1 MYASARTARSA
12 DADPSALQAD
22 RASEYS
28 RRHTRPERRLRTTAT
43 APRQDS
49 ARPRA
54 EQEAWDQYR
63 DDLREL
69 QGREYEDA
77 EDRSWERLQERL
89 REIAREHED

>member
-1 MYASARTARSA
+1 M
-12 DADPSALQAD
+12 
-22 RASEYS
+22 
-28 RRHTRPERRLRTTAT
+28 TAT
-43 APRQDS
+43 APRQES

-69 QGREYEDA
+69 EGREYEDA

-89 REIAREHED
+89 REIAHDEED

>member
-1 MYASARTARSA
+1 M
-12 DADPSALQAD
+12 
-22 RASEYS
+22 
-28 RRHTRPERRLRTTAT
+28 TAT

-49 ARPRA
+49 ARPSA
-54 EQEAWDQYR
+54 EQEAWDRYR

-89 REIAREHED
+89 REIARERKDERARP

>member
-1 MYASARTARSA
+1 M
-12 DADPSALQAD
+12 
-22 RASEYS
+22 
-28 RRHTRPERRLRTTAT
+28 TAT

-49 ARPRA
+49 PRPRA

-69 QGREYEDA
+69 EGREYEDA

-89 REIAREHED
+89 REIARDEAD

>member
-1 MYASARTARSA
+1 M
-12 DADPSALQAD
+12 
-22 RASEYS
+22 
-28 RRHTRPERRLRTTAT
+28 TAT

-54 EQEAWDQYR
+54 EQEAWDEYA

-77 EDRSWERLQERL
+77 EDASWDRLQTRL
-89 REIAREHED
+89 REIARDHEN

>member
-1 MYASARTARSA
+1 M
-12 DADPSALQAD
+12 
-22 RASEYS
+22 
-28 RRHTRPERRLRTTAT
+28 TAT

-54 EQEAWDQYR
+54 EQEAWVQYR

-89 REIAREHED
+89 REIAREHEE

>member
-1 MYASARTARSA
+1 M
-12 DADPSALQAD
+12 
-22 RASEYS
+22 
-28 RRHTRPERRLRTTAT
+28 TAT
-43 APRQDS
+43 APRQDN

-69 QGREYEDA
+69 EGREYEDA

-89 REIAREHED
+89 REIARERDDERARP

>member
-1 MYASARTARSA
+1 M
-12 DADPSALQAD
+12 
-22 RASEYS
+22 
-28 RRHTRPERRLRTTAT
+28 TAT

-54 EQEAWDQYR
+54 EQEAWYQYR

>member
-1 MYASARTARSA
+1 M
-12 DADPSALQAD
+12 
-22 RASEYS
+22 
-28 RRHTRPERRLRTTAT
+28 TAT

-69 QGREYEDA
+69 EGREYEDA
-77 EDRSWERLQERL
+77 EGRSWERLQERL
-89 REIAREHED
+89 REIARDPED